1 MILRRRFAWLCVAAT
16 VVLLDVTEDV
26 LGNDSSV
33 VDRQVL
39 VGIHETLSLQWT
51 SVFGAATL
59 TASAHVLLPVVA
71 LVAIALSLRRFV
83 YEAALLVGSAIAA
96 SLVVYVAKLG
106 FGRARP
112 QLWDTQWYWG
122 SSFPSGHTLSA
133 AAVATAACLIVA
145 RMRPQW
151 RAWCVPLAF
160 AWVVTVAMSRLVL
173 GVHWPTDVIAAACA
187 GVLVAAAVN
196 AGLAAL
202 LRERPA

>member
-26 LGNDSSV
+26 LGNDSTI
-33 VDRQVL
+33 VDRKVL
-39 VGIHETLSLQWT
+39 IGIHDALSPHWFN
-51 SVFGAATL
+51 VFGAATL
-59 TASAHVLLPVVA
+59 TASAHVLLPIVA
-71 LVAIALSLRRFV
+71 LVAIGLALRRFPF
-83 YEAALLVGSAIAA
+83 EAALLAGSAIAA
-96 SLVVYVAKLG
+96 SLVIYVAKLG

-145 RMRPQW
+145 RLRPQW

-160 AWVVTVAMSRLVL
+160 AWVVMVALSRLVL

-196 AGLAAL
+196 AALGAL
-202 LRERPA
+202 LKERPA